1 MHYLVGSRAEIGGDP
16 LSPRVLRSLVPGLDE
31 QEAYVCGPAGM
42 TSAAVRALRAAG
54 VPQAAHPLRVVR
66 VLRERI
72 RAMRRVILAVTGT
85 IAGLVALLSFKS
97 HVPSAPVAATTGG
110 SGGTSASS
118 SSSSPSSSGGGQ
130 TEVVPGAF
138 PQGSIAKNLPAGETA
153 VDGKVASTAYGPVQI
168 QLIERNSKI
177 VKVAVLVQP
186 TNTLHDV
193 QIGEFA
199 FPKLISETLAAQN
212 GKIDAVSGATY
223 TSAGYIQSLQS
234 ALDKRS

>member
-1 MHYLVGSRAEIGGDP
+1 
-16 LSPRVLRSLVPGLDE
+16 
-31 QEAYVCGPAGM
+31 
-42 TSAAVRALRAAG
+42 
-54 VPQAAHPLRVVR
+54 
-66 VLRERI
+66 
-72 RAMRRVILAVTGT
+72 MRRVILAVTGT

-97 HVPSAPVAATTGG
+97 HVPSAPVAATTGT
-110 SGGTSASS
+110 GGTSTSS
-118 SSSSPSSSGGGQ
+118 SSTSTSGGGQ

-153 VDGKVASTAYGPVQI
+153 VNGKVASTSYGPVQI
-168 QLIERNSKI
+168 QLIKRNGKI
-177 VKVAVLVQP
+177 VKVAVLMQP
-186 TNTLHDV
+186 TNTLNDV
-193 QIGEFA
+193 QIGKFA

>member
-1 MHYLVGSRAEIGGDP
+1 
-16 LSPRVLRSLVPGLDE
+16 
-31 QEAYVCGPAGM
+31 
-42 TSAAVRALRAAG
+42 
-54 VPQAAHPLRVVR
+54 
-66 VLRERI
+66 
-72 RAMRRVILAVTGT
+72 MRRVILAVTGT

-110 SGGTSASS
+110 SGGAASS
-118 SSSSPSSSGGGQ
+118 SSSPSSGSSSSGGGQ

-138 PQGSIAKNLPAGETA
+138 PQGSIARNLPAGESA
-153 VDGKVASTAYGPVQI
+153 VDGKVANTAYGPVQI
-168 QLIERNSKI
+168 QLIKQNTKI

>member
-1 MHYLVGSRAEIGGDP
+1 
-16 LSPRVLRSLVPGLDE
+16 
-31 QEAYVCGPAGM
+31 
-42 TSAAVRALRAAG
+42 
-54 VPQAAHPLRVVR
+54 
-66 VLRERI
+66 
-72 RAMRRVILAVTGT
+72 MRRVILAVTGT

-97 HVPSAPVAATTGG
+97 HVPSAPVAATAGG
-110 SGGTSASS
+110 SGGTAAS
-118 SSSSPSSSGGGQ
+118 SSSSPSSSGSGQ
-130 TEVVPGAF
+130 TEVIPGAF
-138 PQGSIAKNLPAGETA
+138 PQGSIAKNLPPGETA

-168 QLIERNSKI
+168 QLIKKNSKI

-199 FPKLISETLAAQN
+199 FPKLIGETLAAQN

>member
-1 MHYLVGSRAEIGGDP
+1 
-16 LSPRVLRSLVPGLDE
+16 
-31 QEAYVCGPAGM
+31 
-42 TSAAVRALRAAG
+42 
-54 VPQAAHPLRVVR
+54 
-66 VLRERI
+66 
-72 RAMRRVILAVTGT
+72 MRRVILAVTGT

-110 SGGTSASS
+110 TGGTSS
-118 SSSSPSSSGGGQ
+118 SSSASGGGQ

-138 PQGSIAKNLPAGETA
+138 PQGSIARNLPAGETA
-153 VDGKVASTAYGPVQI
+153 VDGKVANTAYGPVQI
-168 QLIERNSKI
+168 QLIKRAGKI

-223 TSAGYIQSLQS
+223 TSAGYIRSLQS

>member
-1 MHYLVGSRAEIGGDP
+1 
-16 LSPRVLRSLVPGLDE
+16 
-31 QEAYVCGPAGM
+31 
-42 TSAAVRALRAAG
+42 
-54 VPQAAHPLRVVR
+54 
-66 VLRERI
+66 
-72 RAMRRVILAVTGT
+72 MRRVILAVAGT

-110 SGGTSASS
+110 AGSTSPSSASS
-118 SSSSPSSSGGGQ
+118 SSSGGGQ

-153 VDGKVASTAYGPVQI
+153 VNGKVANTSYGPVQI
-168 QLIERNSKI
+168 QLIKRNGKI
-177 VKVAVLVQP
+177 VKVAVLMQP
-186 TNTLHDV
+186 PNTLNDV

>member
-1 MHYLVGSRAEIGGDP
+1 
-16 LSPRVLRSLVPGLDE
+16 
-31 QEAYVCGPAGM
+31 
-42 TSAAVRALRAAG
+42 
-54 VPQAAHPLRVVR
+54 
-66 VLRERI
+66 
-72 RAMRRVILAVTGT
+72 MRRVILAVTGT

-97 HVPSAPVAATTGG
+97 HVPSAPVAATAGG

-118 SSSSPSSSGGGQ
+118 SSSSSSSGGGQ

-138 PQGSIAKNLPAGETA
+138 PQGSIAKNLPAGESA
-153 VDGKVASTAYGPVQI
+153 VNGKVASTAYGPVQI
-168 QLIERNSKI
+168 QLIEKNSKI

-199 FPKLISETLAAQN
+199 FPKLIGETLAAQN

>member
-1 MHYLVGSRAEIGGDP
+1 
-16 LSPRVLRSLVPGLDE
+16 
-31 QEAYVCGPAGM
+31 
-42 TSAAVRALRAAG
+42 
-54 VPQAAHPLRVVR
+54 
-66 VLRERI
+66 
-72 RAMRRVILAVTGT
+72 MRRVILAVTGT

-110 SGGTSASS
+110 SGGVSS
-118 SSSSPSSSGGGQ
+118 SSSSSSSSSGGGQ

-138 PQGSIAKNLPAGETA
+138 PQGSIARNLPAGETA

-168 QLIERNSKI
+168 QLIKRSGKI

-199 FPKLISETLAAQN
+199 FPKLISETLTAQN

-234 ALDKRS
+234 VLDKRS

>member
-1 MHYLVGSRAEIGGDP
+1 
-16 LSPRVLRSLVPGLDE
+16 
-31 QEAYVCGPAGM
+31 
-42 TSAAVRALRAAG
+42 
-54 VPQAAHPLRVVR
+54 
-66 VLRERI
+66 
-72 RAMRRVILAVTGT
+72 MRRVILAVTGT

-110 SGGTSASS
+110 TGGTSTSS
-118 SSSSPSSSGGGQ
+118 TSGGGQ

-153 VDGKVASTAYGPVQI
+153 INGKVASTSYGPVQI
-168 QLIERNSKI
+168 QLIKRNGKI
-177 VKVAVLVQP
+177 VKVAVLMQP
-186 TNTLHDV
+186 TNTLNDV
-193 QIGEFA
+193 QIGKFA

>member
-1 MHYLVGSRAEIGGDP
+1 
-16 LSPRVLRSLVPGLDE
+16 
-31 QEAYVCGPAGM
+31 
-42 TSAAVRALRAAG
+42 
-54 VPQAAHPLRVVR
+54 
-66 VLRERI
+66 
-72 RAMRRVILAVTGT
+72 MRRVILAVTGT

-97 HVPSAPVAATTGG
+97 HVPSAPVAVTTGG
-110 SGGTSASS
+110 SGGASS
-118 SSSSPSSSGGGQ
+118 SSSPSSSSSGGGQ

-153 VDGKVASTAYGPVQI
+153 VDGKVASTSYGPVQI
-168 QLIERNSKI
+168 QLIKRNSKI
-177 VKVAVLVQP
+177 VKVAVLKQP
-186 TNTLHDV
+186 TNTLHDI
-193 QIGEFA
+193 QIGVAA

>member
-1 MHYLVGSRAEIGGDP
+1 
-16 LSPRVLRSLVPGLDE
+16 
-31 QEAYVCGPAGM
+31 
-42 TSAAVRALRAAG
+42 
-54 VPQAAHPLRVVR
+54 
-66 VLRERI
+66 
-72 RAMRRVILAVTGT
+72 MRRVILAVTGT

-97 HVPSAPVAATTGG
+97 HVPSAPVVATTGG
-110 SGGTSASS
+110 PGGTASS
-118 SSSSPSSSGGGQ
+118 SSSSGSAASSSSSGGGQ

-138 PQGSIAKNLPAGETA
+138 PQGSIAKNLPPGETA

-168 QLIERNSKI
+168 QLIERSGKI

>member
-1 MHYLVGSRAEIGGDP
+1 
-16 LSPRVLRSLVPGLDE
+16 
-31 QEAYVCGPAGM
+31 
-42 TSAAVRALRAAG
+42 
-54 VPQAAHPLRVVR
+54 
-66 VLRERI
+66 
-72 RAMRRVILAVTGT
+72 MRRVILAVTGT

-110 SGGTSASS
+110 TGASSASS
-118 SSSSPSSSGGGQ
+118 SSTSGGGQ

-153 VDGKVASTAYGPVQI
+153 VNGKVASTSYGPVQI
-168 QLIERNSKI
+168 QLIKRNGKI
-177 VKVAVLVQP
+177 VKVAVLMQP
-186 TNTLHDV
+186 TNTLNDV
-193 QIGEFA
+193 QIGKFA

-223 TSAGYIQSLQS
+223 TSAGYVQSLQS

>member
-1 MHYLVGSRAEIGGDP
+1 
-16 LSPRVLRSLVPGLDE
+16 
-31 QEAYVCGPAGM
+31 
-42 TSAAVRALRAAG
+42 
-54 VPQAAHPLRVVR
+54 
-66 VLRERI
+66 
-72 RAMRRVILAVTGT
+72 MRRVILAVAGT

-97 HVPSAPVAATTGG
+97 HVPSAPAAATTGG
-110 SGGTSASS
+110 SGGTSSS
-118 SSSSPSSSGGGQ
+118 SSSSGSGQ

-153 VDGKVASTAYGPVQI
+153 VNGKMANTAYGPVQI
-168 QLIERNSKI
+168 QLIKRAGKI